1 MKKLRILTIILYC
14 FFLASSVIAQHR
26 PSWFDKVGVYRFYMG
41 RSDAIMFDN
50 KIRNSG
56 IPAWGHMMTKAP
68 WALPMTEDDV
78 NYTHNQNKFYVSH
91 TYYCGMAK
99 TDTVFYPVDSVAA
112 RTLEGTLVQGPTI
125 IETSPC
131 SPIWKQAL
139 KDYLKDMIDVGVD
152 GIFLDNAN
160 FPIEHLFDQYTMAGF
175 KNYLK
180 GKYSEIQLVTL
191 YDITSI
197 DEFNY
202 AKWIKSHGQRYD
214 WEHLPLEGLKEEFWL
229 FTIIADRNLFNELV
243 IYAKDYALENY
254 NKNITISCSAFH
266 DVTSK
271 FDIHWDLVDY
281 AVGESHLFGK
291 RYQQIMNGPI
301 YQTGYEV
308 YDFMAIANKLRRSI
322 KDWPVLPVVELEG
335 IGVINYPQTT
345 KNLIKLVFAD
355 NYASQGSAHLT
366 FNFDGM
372 ENNQLKNEV
381 VNFDFDMTGIY
392 SNFIYSNSFL
402 FEDLIFN
409 PGCGL
414 LYSMS
419 SLSQKIQRESGGL
432 TSTAFYGT
440 GQFLI
445 DNSIP
450 FDVVFAPDTRF
461 FALSDIHLLELQK
474 YKTIILPNTM
484 CLNDNQVQV
493 ILDYIQN
500 GGTIIALGNI
510 GTRNEDGYPT
520 YSVTS
525 NFI

>member
-1 MKKLRILTIILYC
+1 
-14 FFLASSVIAQHR
+14 
-26 PSWFDKVGVYRFYMG
+26 
-41 RSDAIMFDN
+41 
-50 KIRNSG
+50 
-56 IPAWGHMMTKAP
+56 
-68 WALPMTEDDV
+68 
-78 NYTHNQNKFYVSH
+78 
-91 TYYCGMAK
+91 
-99 TDTVFYPVDSVAA
+99 
-112 RTLEGTLVQGPTI
+112 
-125 IETSPC
+125 
-131 SPIWKQAL
+131 
-139 KDYLKDMIDVGVD
+139 
-152 GIFLDNAN
+152 
-160 FPIEHLFDQYTMAGF
+160 
-175 KNYLK
+175 
-180 GKYSEIQLVTL
+180 
-191 YDITSI
+191 
-197 DEFNY
+197 
-202 AKWIKSHGQRYD
+202 
-214 WEHLPLEGLKEEFWL
+214 
-229 FTIIADRNLFNELV
+229 
-243 IYAKDYALENY
+243 
-254 NKNITISCSAFH
+254 
-266 DVTSK
+266 
-271 FDIHWDLVDY
+271 
-281 AVGESHLFGK
+281 
-291 RYQQIMNGPI
+291 MNGPI